1 MTNIFLKIVEM
12 SVSASV
18 IALVVILL
26 RFFLKKSPKRLCVLL
41 WVLVAL
47 RLILP
52 FSIESM
58 FSLMPKTSPQ
68 VPLNYHLNYQEFEE
82 IQDFN
87 EVVGIPILPEVNE
100 TFEPTVTNQKESFDI
115 ISLLSFVW
123 IAGVILLTVYMTV
136 SSLLVY
142 RKIKFAISLKD
153 NIYIS
158 DSISS
163 PFVFGFIKPKIYL
176 PDSLEENHFE
186 HIIAHEKAHIRRLDH
201 IIKPLGFLILSLHW
215 FNPLMWL
222 SYILFCRD
230 IEFACDE
237 NVVKKLTPIERT
249 DYSQALLDCSIKGK
263 ILTVYPTAF
272 GEVGV
277 KSRIKSVLSYKKPTV
292 WIILIAL
299 LAVIITAVC
308 FLTDPEKEGE
318 KPENDEPALEE
329 EFEGIPENVV
339 RFADEIGMSLIDKN
353 WGVFSSTVLSL
364 EKVISQKNV
373 STSENSITLYKM
385 VYWISPTI
393 ETPGNTD
400 NFTTHTIYFAVEE
413 NSGNYTNLGWIF
425 EKELEET
432 YAKNPDTNAFMN
444 ALTGIYN
451 EYMKNTSKE
460 ITLCKDKDY
469 SVTLRNVNDI
479 FEASPKKQISEF
491 ISALCLGDKEI
502 VDIYIGG
509 SIENF
514 DSIKMDAYATL
525 TDNYT
530 TALVYL
536 DVQRSE
542 SPAFP
547 EGQYQYLLKLNES
560 PYLSVID
567 FFGKMEKYALYNATI
582 SAYYTSDPLLD
593 DALRFTYQDL
603 IRLGDYSENIE
614 NHAFHIMQ
622 HSLPNAEDGYSDY
635 ETIEK
640 YFFDRFGIEVNKSYS
655 IKRELDGKKTVI
667 DGEEKYMVGC
677 AHGAD
682 ASANIFEKIEQNGN
696 KYSIS
701 FIFHSDFAYI
711 SESERRIFTFE
722 KVEGSDILRFI
733 KFESEKLSNEKTA
746 GYSF

>member
-1 MTNIFLKIVEM
+1 MLISSFLVHRKTK
-12 SVSASV
+12 SA
-18 IALVVILL
+18 IL
-26 RFFLKKSPKRLCVLL
+26 
-41 WVLVAL
+41 
-47 RLILP
+47 I
-52 FSIESM
+52 
-58 FSLMPKTSPQ
+58 
-68 VPLNYHLNYQEFEE
+68 
-82 IQDFN
+82 
-87 EVVGIPILPEVNE
+87 
-100 TFEPTVTNQKESFDI
+100 
-115 ISLLSFVW
+115 
-123 IAGVILLTVYMTV
+123 
-136 SSLLVY
+136 
-142 RKIKFAISLKD
+142 KD
-153 NIYIS
+153 NIYSS
-158 DSISS
+158 DSIPS

-176 PDSLEENHFE
+176 PDSLGESHSEY
-186 HIIAHEKAHIRRLDH
+186 IIAHENAHIRRLDH
-201 IIKPLGFLILSLHW
+201 IVKPLGFIILSIHW

-237 NVVKKLTPIERT
+237 DVVKKMTSPERA
-249 DYSQALLDCSIKGK
+249 DYSQALLDCSVKSRV
-263 ILTVYPTAF
+263 LTVCPTSF

-277 KSRIKSVLSYKKPTV
+277 KSRI
-292 WIILIAL
+292 
-299 LAVIITAVC
+299 
-308 FLTDPEKEGE
+308 
-318 KPENDEPALEE
+318 
-329 EFEGIPENVV
+329 
-339 RFADEIGMSLIDKN
+339 
-353 WGVFSSTVLSL
+353 
-364 EKVISQKNV
+364 
-373 STSENSITLYKM
+373 KM

-393 ETPGNTD
+393 ETPENTD

-413 NSGNYTNLGWIF
+413 SSENYTNLGWIF
-425 EKELEET
+425 EEEFEET
-432 YAKNPDTNAFMN
+432 YNNALN

-451 EYMKNTSKE
+451 DYLNKNSQE
-460 ITLCKDKDY
+460 IVILKDKDY
-469 SVTLRNVNDI
+469 SVTFRNVNDI

-491 ISALCLGDKEI
+491 ISALCLGDKEV

-536 DVQRSE
+536 DVQKSD

-560 PYLSVID
+560 PYLSVVE
-567 FFGKMEKYALYNATI
+567 FFGKAEKYALYNAPIT
-582 SAYYTSDPLLD
+582 AYYTSDPLLD

-603 IRLGDYSENIE
+603 IRIGDYSENIE
-614 NHAFHIMQ
+614 NHAFHIMR

-655 IKRELDGKKTVI
+655 IRRELDGIKTVI
-667 DGEEKYMVGC
+667 DGEEKYMAGC

-682 ASANIFEKIEQNGN
+682 ASANIFEKIEQKGN

-711 SESERRIFTFE
+711 SESERRTFTFE

-733 KFESEKLSNEKTA
+733 KFESEKLSSEKTA
-746 GYSF
+746 GYTF